1 MTNLFQDA
9 YDLIHRG
16 GLAMAP
22 ILAMSVLSLAIVLD
36 RAWYL
41 FSCNSPSARRVA
53 ADMARHLR
61 AGRTREALTLA
72 QSSDTPYA
80 GLVRAMLVEGKPTE
94 ALAAEA
100 LETQEGRIFR
110 GLVFLSTTVTAAPML
125 GLLGTVWGVIKAFSG
140 ISAGTQAGGAVNLQA
155 LSGGIGE
162 ALIATASGIGV
173 ALLVLVPYNLLR
185 AKAERTVAHLETLAQ
200 AAIASV
206 QPA

>member
-9 YDLIHRG
+9 YELIHRG
-16 GLAMAP
+16 GLAMVP
-22 ILAMSVLSLAIVLD
+22 ILAMSIVSLAIALD

-41 FSCNSPSARRVA
+41 FSSNSSSARRVA

-61 AGRTREALTLA
+61 AGRTGEALTLA
-72 QSSDTPYA
+72 QSSSTPYA
-80 GLVRAMLVEGKPTE
+80 ALVQAMLAEGKPTE

-100 LETQEGRIFR
+100 IENQERRIFR
-110 GLVFLSTTVTAAPML
+110 GIVFLSTTVTAAPML
-125 GLLGTVWGVIKAFSG
+125 GILGTVWGVIKAFSG
-140 ISAGTQAGGAVNLQA
+140 ISAGTHAGGAVNLQA

-200 AAIASV
+200 AAIASG
-206 QPA
+206 QQG